1 MPRRRKE
8 DKQPASKGNGQ
19 ASTEDSVAGYFRQ
32 VFAENPAWLKGRS
45 NQAVL
50 ERWLADHPGEKE
62 VPDRVKQNLANIK
75 SVLRKKLRKGGRPKK
90 QAEAAPETASQPAA
104 RVYEEMEALEVL
116 IDDALTLARTL
127 DREGLESVI
136 GHLRR
141 ARNEVVWRTGEPA

>member
-1 MPRRRKE
+1 MPRKRKE
-8 DKQPASKGNGQ
+8 DQKPASTNNGP
-19 ASTEDSVAGYFRQ
+19 AVGEESVAGYFRQ

-50 ERWLADHPGEKE
+50 ERWLADHAGQNE

-90 QAEAAPETASQPAA
+90 QAEPVAETAPDAAPK
-104 RVYEEMEALEVL
+104 VYDTLEALEVL
-116 IDDALTLARTL
+116 IDDALTLARSL
-127 DREGLESVI
+127 DREGLDSVI

-141 ARNEVVWRTGEPA
+141 ARNEVVWKTGEPA